1 MESKKESQNSS
12 QDNNNLFNNDNIQE
26 LIDLKDK
33 LTVSLSDKSLQA
45 SFLNDLKLKL
55 YRSLYENHSFKN
67 KPEIIEDIIKD
78 IEEFILSQNSIEM
91 ITPIIETLESV
102 MMLFLFHFDLNIIKI
117 GFSLVKF
124 LIDNL
129 EESYCGELLDYFLK
143 IIQLL
148 NIKKR
153 INNENTAFISSTIIY
168 NLSLAIYIILADT
181 QILKEN
187 KKPFF
192 DFVKKNISDVNLLY
206 LLLFPYVNNQIKNE
220 KIFGNEEIKF
230 IYEKIGEALNNTYTD
245 LTNNL
250 QKIKTDLLY
259 IKEKMNKIGMLCR
272 ILNCVTLEGH
282 KTYIIDKL
290 IKNMMPLSQRI
301 LDTFNYFCGFQ
312 NSELKFPAETIENI
326 FGYFKAL
333 GVFSFEKILKPISFV
348 NKMFNDYSS
357 DYLSIIIHLIEE
369 LNRIAL
375 NFESPEDNNIKK
387 IILLLTQII
396 EIVLQKNKT
405 RNNDKVCLDIY
416 EFYLVNKIYQIILK
430 LEPNITFSQNKC
442 PNIYKFFV
450 EEKDKNPFEE
460 MEKGFNDK
468 NFDYQTQIY
477 LNCISAGNKANNM
490 INKQTFID
498 CFNKFIEFKN
508 SIKEPLLI
516 KNEFEMDKSIEEE
529 KKEMVNKQNISQDEF
544 KTFFLKN
551 SMEMFNEIC
560 KKNQ

>member
-143 IIQLL
+143 IMQLL

-560 KKNQ
+560 KKVQ